1 MNLIP
6 SAFTERGFSHR
17 EIERKGEWRLF
28 ERKGQGSSHF
38 EVVRI
43 RIRKERE
50 TFGKIIPAHEFYPPS
65 ESWGIDGFTL
75 NSLDSARRKLE
86 TVSGQ
91 PNAIKTP
98 RIP

>member
-17 EIERKGEWRLF
+17 EIERNGEWRIF
-28 ERKGQGSSHF
+28 ERKGQGSAHF

-43 RIRKERE
+43 TERPARVV
-50 TFGKIIPAHEFYPPS
+50 FGNQVAATEVYPPS

-86 TVSGQ
+86 IVAGQ
-91 PNAIKTP
+91 PK
-98 RIP
+98 